1 VRHGNARILT
11 TPVMKALEITKLEK
25 VYANGKLA
33 LKGIDLDIDEGDF
46 FALLGPNGAG
56 KSTTIGIIS
65 TLVNKT
71 RGKVSIF
78 NHDLDSDIN
87 ALKKCLGIVPQEI
100 NFSVFESCLD
110 IVLNQAGYYG
120 ISRKTA
126 LARAENYFNA
136 LDLWDKRND
145 ISRTL
150 SGGFKRRLMIAR
162 ALINEPRLL
171 ILDEPTAGVDVEL
184 RRSMWSFLR
193 EINRNGTTILL
204 TTHYLEEAET
214 LCRNIAIID
223 KGRII
228 EHTSMRE
235 LLGKLNTETF
245 ILDLRNPIDELP
257 EIDNFMLKLID
268 PITIEVELNRDQQMN
283 DLFNILSEKSIPI
296 RSMRNKSNRLEEL
309 FILLL
314 NESTRAAQSGDIV
327 NER

>member
-1 VRHGNARILT
+1 MN
-11 TPVMKALEITKLEK
+11 ALEISKLEK
-25 VYANGKLA
+25 VYANGNMA
-33 LKGIDLDIDEGDF
+33 LKGIDLAIQEGDF

-65 TLVNKT
+65 TLVRKT
-71 RGKVSIF
+71 RGRVSIF
-78 NHDLDSDIN
+78 NHDLDMDIN
-87 ALKKCLGIVPQEI
+87 GLKKCLGIVPQEI

-110 IVLNQAGYYG
+110 IVMNQAGYYG
-120 ISRKTA
+120 IPRKTA
-126 LARAENYFNA
+126 LVRAEKYFNA

-162 ALINEPRLL
+162 ALINEPKLL

-184 RRSMWSFLR
+184 RRSMWNFLR

-223 KGRII
+223 KGSII

-245 ILDLRNPIDELP
+245 ILDLKNPLDKLP
-257 EIDNFMLKLID
+257 EIKNFMLKLID
-268 PITIEVELNRDQQMN
+268 PITIEVELNRDQQVN
-283 DLFNILSEKSIPI
+283 DLFNILSDKSIPI

-309 FILLL
+309 FIRLLGEG
-314 NESTRAAQSGDIV
+314 NRSAQPKGALD
-327 NER
+327 ER

>member
-1 VRHGNARILT
+1 MRHGNAWILT

>member
-1 VRHGNARILT
+1 
-11 TPVMKALEITKLEK
+11 MKALEIIKLEK
-25 VYANGKLA
+25 VYANGMMA
-33 LKGIDLDIDEGDF
+33 LKGIDLDIEEGDF

-78 NHDLDSDIN
+78 NHDLDTDIN
-87 ALKKCLGIVPQEI
+87 GLKKCLGIVPQEL

-110 IVLNQAGYYG
+110 IILNQAGYYG
-120 ISRKTA
+120 IKRKTA
-126 LARAENYFNA
+126 LERAEKYFNA
-136 LDLWDKRND
+136 MDLWDKRND

-223 KGRII
+223 KGKII
-228 EHTSMRE
+228 EHTSMRQ
-235 LLGKLNTETF
+235 LLGKLNTETY

-257 EIDNFMLKLID
+257 EIGNFMLKLID
-268 PITIEVELNRDQQMN
+268 PITIEVELTRDQQMN
-283 DLFNILSEKSIPI
+283 DLFNMLSEKSIPI

-309 FILLL
+309 FIRLLSESTKPVRSGEIL
-314 NESTRAAQSGDIV
+314 NER
-327 NER
+327 

>member
-1 VRHGNARILT
+1 
-11 TPVMKALEITKLEK
+11 MKALELSKLEK
-25 VYANGKLA
+25 TYANGKTA
-33 LKGIDLDIDEGDF
+33 LKGIDLDVEEGDF

-71 RGKVSIF
+71 RGKVNIF
-78 NHDLDSDIN
+78 NHDLDTDVN
-87 ALKKCLGIVPQEI
+87 GLKQCLGIVPQEI

-120 ISRKTA
+120 INRTTA
-126 LARAENYFNA
+126 MKRAENYFTA

-193 EINRNGTTILL
+193 EINRKGTTILL

-223 KGRII
+223 KGNII

-245 ILDLRNPIDELP
+245 IFDLKNPVDELP
-257 EIDNFMLKLID
+257 QTDDFTLKLID
-268 PITIEVELNRDQQMN
+268 PITIEVELNRDQHMN
-283 DLFNILSEKSIPI
+283 ELFNMLSEKSIHI

-309 FILLL
+309 FIRLL
-314 NESTRAAQSGDIV
+314 NENSEPEQTREVA

>member
-1 VRHGNARILT
+1 
-11 TPVMKALEITKLEK
+11 MKALEISKLEK
-25 VYANGKLA
+25 VYANGKTA

-71 RGKVSIF
+71 RGRVSIF
-78 NHDLDSDIN
+78 NHDLDTDIN
-87 ALKKCLGIVPQEI
+87 GLKKCLGIVPQEI

-126 LARAENYFNA
+126 LERAENYFNA
-136 LDLWDKRND
+136 LDLWDKRDD

-150 SGGFKRRLMIAR
+150 SGGFKRRLMLAR

-184 RRSMWSFLR
+184 RRSMWGFLR
-193 EINRNGTTILL
+193 EINKQGTTILL

-223 KGRII
+223 KGKII

-257 EIDNFMLKLID
+257 QIDNFLLKLVD
-268 PITIEVELNRDQQMN
+268 PITIEVELNKDQHMN

-309 FILLL
+309 FIRLLSE
-314 NESTRAAQSGDIV
+314 NTKMSQSREIPH
-327 NER
+327 ER

>member
-1 VRHGNARILT
+1 MN
-11 TPVMKALEITKLEK
+11 ALEITGLEK
-25 VYANGKLA
+25 RYANGVRA
-33 LKGIDLDIDEGDF
+33 LKGIDLNISEGDF

-65 TLVNKT
+65 TLVTKT
-71 RGKVSIF
+71 SGVVKTF
-78 NHDLDSDIN
+78 EHDLDNDIN
-87 ALKKCLGIVPQEI
+87 GVKRCLGIVPQEI
-100 NFSVFESCLD
+100 NFSVFESCVD

-120 ISRKTA
+120 INRKTA
-126 LARAENYFNA
+126 LERAEKYFNA
-136 LDLWDKRND
+136 LGMWDKRND

-193 EINRNGTTILL
+193 EINREGTTILL

-214 LCRNIAIID
+214 LCKNIAIID

-228 EHTSMRE
+228 EHTSMRA
-235 LLGKLNTETF
+235 LLGKLNTETY
-245 ILDLRNPIDELP
+245 ILELKTP
-257 EIDNFMLKLID
+257 VDQLPYINNFNLKLID
-268 PITIEVELNRDQQMN
+268 PITIEVELHKDQQMN
-283 DLFNILSEKSIPI
+283 DLFNILTERSIPI

-309 FILLL
+309 FINLL
-314 NESTRAAQSGDIV
+314 NEQSRAEHTVDS
-327 NER
+327 N

>member
-1 VRHGNARILT
+1 
-11 TPVMKALEITKLEK
+11 MKALEISKLEK
-25 VYANGKLA
+25 VYANGKTA

-71 RGKVSIF
+71 RGKVNIF

-87 ALKKCLGIVPQEI
+87 GLKKCLGIVPQEI

-126 LARAENYFNA
+126 LERAENYFNA

-193 EINRNGTTILL
+193 EINKNGTTILL

-223 KGRII
+223 KGKII

-257 EIDNFMLKLID
+257 RIDNFALKLID
-268 PITIEVELNRDQQMN
+268 PITIEVELNRDQHMN
-283 DLFNILSEKSIPI
+283 DLFNMFSEKSIPI

-309 FILLL
+309 FIRLLSE
-314 NESTRAAQSGDIV
+314 NTKMTQSREIP